1 MNITC
6 NISLKPVKFNIYVH
20 GKCKKSYNS
29 LAHEPE
35 IEKYWKPLSWKS
47 NLYFVSPSCF
57 WRNWN
62 VLHFRL
68 ELHDRNYWLRPS
80 LTAWLLSSSPIKM
93 SVGQNRTQGISF
105 HTFLS
110 ASWEFWI
117 WIVVL
122 SYDRLSWMLLPTLR
136 HMLNPFHFWI
146 NQLCRVW
153 ADFLIESRSVE

>member
-1 MNITC
+1 MEAQLRV
-6 NISLKPVKFNIYVH
+6 LKSNLGRLCIRSRFH
-20 GKCKKSYNS
+20 GQFSDAWSRGLETCKKKQKWELCIGHILVLFRNWILYWLN
-29 LAHEPE
+29 LE

-122 SYDRLSWMLLPTLR
+122 SYDRLSWMVLPT
-136 HMLNPFHFWI
+136 
-146 NQLCRVW
+146 
-153 ADFLIESRSVE
+153 